1 MSICKNKK
9 NQKCKPAFPVPLPS
23 SLLQQL
29 RKQPQEQLSQPQ
41 GRAPAGLIL
50 LRHFPALFQCLLH
63 IPPDIQHRITIC
75 HKTPIFKMMIKA
87 PVIQIDRAASRH
99 AIIRHAHLRMTE
111 PRRPLI
117 DPYTILY
124 QIVIERS
131 GDTVDQL
138 LIRDSRCD
146 DPHIYATPGRQRK
159 CMCHL
164 IRDDQIRSHEPAVSV
179 RFIDDTDIDILSNLD
194 PI

>member
-1 MSICKNKK
+1 
-9 NQKCKPAFPVPLPS
+9 
-23 SLLQQL
+23 
-29 RKQPQEQLSQPQ
+29 
-41 GRAPAGLIL
+41 
-50 LRHFPALFQCLLH
+50 
-63 IPPDIQHRITIC
+63 
-75 HKTPIFKMMIKA
+75 MMIKA

-99 AIIRHAHLRMTE
+99 AIICYTHLRMTE

-179 RFIDDTDIDILSNLD
+179 RFVDDTDIDILSNLD
-194 PI
+194 SV

>member
-1 MSICKNKK
+1 MSIYKNKK
-9 NQKCKPAFPVPLPS
+9 TGNANLHSQSLYLLLSYNSSANNRRNNCPSRRVALRPDLYFSVTFPT
-23 SLLQQL
+23 
-29 RKQPQEQLSQPQ
+29 
-41 GRAPAGLIL
+41 
-50 LRHFPALFQCLLH
+50 LFQCLLH

-99 AIIRHAHLRMTE
+99 AIICHAHLRMTE
-111 PRRPLI
+111 PRCPLI

-146 DPHIYATPGRQRK
+146 DPHIHATPGRQRK

-164 IRDDQIRSHEPAVSV
+164 IRDDQIRSHEPAVSI
-179 RFIDDTDIDILSNLD
+179 RFVDDTDIDILSNLD
-194 PI
+194 SV

>member
-9 NQKCKPAFPVPLPS
+9 NRKCKPAFPVPLPS
-23 SLLQQL
+23 SFLQQL
-29 RKQPQEQLSQPQ
+29 RKQSQEQLSQPQ
-41 GRAPAGLIL
+41 SRAPAGLIL

-99 AIIRHAHLRMTE
+99 AIICHAHLRMTE
-111 PRRPLI
+111 SRCPLI

-138 LIRDSRCD
+138 LSGIPGVMIRTS
-146 DPHIYATPGRQRK
+146 TPRLAASESA
-159 CMCHL
+159 MCHL
-164 IRDDQIRSHEPAVSV
+164 IRDDQIRSHEPAISV
-179 RFIDDTDIDILSNLD
+179 RFVDDTDIDILSNLD
-194 PI
+194 SV